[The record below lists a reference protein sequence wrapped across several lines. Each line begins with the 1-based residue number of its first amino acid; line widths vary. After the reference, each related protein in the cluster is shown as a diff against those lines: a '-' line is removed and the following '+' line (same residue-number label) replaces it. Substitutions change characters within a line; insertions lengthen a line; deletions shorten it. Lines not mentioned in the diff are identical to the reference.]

1 MGTKSDDYA
10 LSGLNYAHKLCI
22 IKAKMTQIDPKRNIF
37 KIDD

>member
-1 MGTKSDDYA
+1 MGTKSDNYA
-10 LSGLNYAHKLCI
+10 MSGLNNAYELCI